1 MGRARGCHAAH
12 AAHPLP
18 TPPIRSPLPA
28 PRAGLTLSFPATG
41 TFGQLPQL
49 LTILGGGVCGFLEPS
64 FVWLLNHE
72 GGGVVSISPLPRGTV
87 TVI

>member
-1 MGRARGCHAAH
+1 M
-12 AAHPLP
+12 LP

-49 LTILGGGVCGFLEPS
+49 LTILGGGVRLFRAQLRLATEP
-64 FVWLLNHE
+64 
-72 GGGVVSISPLPRGTV
+72 
-87 TVI
+87 

>member
-1 MGRARGCHAAH
+1 M
-12 AAHPLP
+12 LL

-49 LTILGGGVCGFLEPS
+49 LTILGRGGVRLFRAQLRLATEP
-64 FVWLLNHE
+64 
-72 GGGVVSISPLPRGTV
+72 
-87 TVI
+87 

>member
-1 MGRARGCHAAH
+1 M
-12 AAHPLP
+12 LP

-28 PRAGLTLSFPATG
+28 PRAGLMLSFPATG

-49 LTILGGGVCGFLEPS
+49 LTILGGGCGFLEPS

-72 GGGVVSISPLPRGTV
+72 GEGWLVSLLFPEGP
-87 TVI
+87 